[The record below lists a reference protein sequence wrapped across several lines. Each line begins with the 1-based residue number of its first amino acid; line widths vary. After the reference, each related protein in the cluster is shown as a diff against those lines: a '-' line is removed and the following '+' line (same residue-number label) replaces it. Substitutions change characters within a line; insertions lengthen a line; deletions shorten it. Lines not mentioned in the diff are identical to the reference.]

1 MATITVTV
9 NLDDGRETS
18 VEVPL
23 SEEEFQS
30 CDAGEMSKLTLEP
43 AYACAAA
50 NLGAAWSVPPTMA
63 DVERILKA
71 AG

>member
-9 NLDDGRETS
+9 KLDDGRETS

-30 CDAGEMSKLTLEP
+30 CDARKMAELILES

-50 NLGAAWSVPPTMA
+50 NLGAAWSVPPTME
-63 DVERILKA
+63 DVDRILKA